1 MTDIPSVVK
10 NNPIKRETM
19 IACYKYDVQMF
30 SLKAK
35 KKDIT
40 FSYRTK
46 RNKANIQVRIMAY
59 RIKKIRLMTV
69 FGRNPHEEQI
79 TL

>member
-1 MTDIPSVVK
+1 
-10 NNPIKRETM
+10 M

-46 RNKANIQVRIMAY
+46 RNKSNIQVRIMAY
-59 RIKKIRLMTV
+59 RIKKNHV
-69 FGRNPHEEQI
+69 NDSFW
-79 TL
+79 